1 MILLCCSCA
10 DVLICAALH
19 GNGRASENSIS
30 LGSQKCI
37 IRCKICS
44 FLPDAACDTYD
55 LPASEMA
62 LINGGWNLL
71 KSSGIDGEER
81 ASVSGSL
88 IHDDFPQM
96 PVMDILCS
104 SAVHVVSERPLADD
118 IVPA

>member
-37 IRCKICS
+37 IRCKIGS
-44 FLPDAACDTYD
+44 FLPDAACDSYD
-55 LPASEMA
+55 RPASEMT
-62 LINGGWNLL
+62 LIDGGWNLL

-88 IHDDFPQM
+88 IHDDLPQM
-96 PVMDILCS
+96 PVMDILSC
-104 SAVHVVSERPLADD
+104 SAVNVVPERPLENF
-118 IVPA
+118 IIPA